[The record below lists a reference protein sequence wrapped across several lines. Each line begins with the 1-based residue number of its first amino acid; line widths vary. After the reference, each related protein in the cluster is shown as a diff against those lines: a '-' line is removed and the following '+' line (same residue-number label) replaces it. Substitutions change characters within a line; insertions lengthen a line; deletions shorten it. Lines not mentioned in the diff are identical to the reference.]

1 MERSFKELLEQKT
14 AETEAAVYAYL
25 PEEKGFQKTI
35 FEAMNYSVKA
45 GGKRLRPLLM
55 METYRML
62 GGKGKEI
69 LPFMAAIEMIH
80 TSSLIHDDLPCMDND
95 ELRRGKPTTWK
106 VYGYDMAVLAG
117 DALMIFA
124 FETAAKALSLGGDP
138 ERVARAMGILAE
150 KTGIY
155 GMIGGQTVDVE
166 LTGKPVPEEQLSFIY
181 RLKTGALLEA
191 SMRIG
196 AVLAGVGKEEEETV
210 ERIAADVGM
219 AFQIQDDILD
229 FTRGAETGKPSNND
243 LREHKIT
250 LPLLLLLPFEQK
262 PRKGKKALSAAAQ
275 RWGVLAVCLAAGVII
290 YALLTGYTALASNYG
305 RVPYANT
312 GVDPGRQLAFVFSN
326 LPRYL
331 AVLLYSVYRDKANL
345 FTIGNFGWM
354 DMTVPFVSYFA
365 PLFLLFASGVSAL
378 EGAREKLRT
387 AWVFLA
393 TAVLMYGFT
402 YTGMYLTSTPVSLPE
417 INGVQTRYLLGALF
431 ALFALASMLMGRT
444 MALQNLRPGLPQ
456 KTPPAW
462 RVLHYGFCFA
472 LVSALLLFQAYYI
485 GP

>member
-1 MERSFKELLEQKT
+1 MTRKLL
-14 AETEAAVYAYL
+14 
-25 PEEKGFQKTI
+25 
-35 FEAMNYSVKA
+35 
-45 GGKRLRPLLM
+45 
-55 METYRML
+55 
-62 GGKGKEI
+62 
-69 LPFMAAIEMIH
+69 
-80 TSSLIHDDLPCMDND
+80 
-95 ELRRGKPTTWK
+95 
-106 VYGYDMAVLAG
+106 
-117 DALMIFA
+117 
-124 FETAAKALSLGGDP
+124 
-138 ERVARAMGILAE
+138 
-150 KTGIY
+150 
-155 GMIGGQTVDVE
+155 
-166 LTGKPVPEEQLSFIY
+166 
-181 RLKTGALLEA
+181 
-191 SMRIG
+191 
-196 AVLAGVGKEEEETV
+196 
-210 ERIAADVGM
+210 
-219 AFQIQDDILD
+219 
-229 FTRGAETGKPSNND
+229 
-243 LREHKIT
+243 

-305 RVPYANT
+305 RVPYADT

>member
-124 FETAAKALSLGGDP
+124 FETAAKALALGGDP
-138 ERVARAMGILAE
+138 ERVARALGILAE
-150 KTGIY
+150 
-155 GMIGGQTVDVE
+155 
-166 LTGKPVPEEQLSFIY
+166 
-181 RLKTGALLEA
+181 KTGALLEA

-196 AVLAGVGKEEEETV
+196 AVLAGAGKEEEETV

-229 FTRGAETGKPSNND
+229 LVSTAEVLGKPVLSDEKN
-243 LREHKIT
+243 EKTTYVT
-250 LPLLLLLPFEQK
+250 LKGLEKAKAEVKTLSDRAADALNSLPGDKEFLGTLIK
-262 PRKGKKALSAAAQ
+262 TL
-275 RWGVLAVCLAAGVII
+275 
-290 YALLTGYTALASNYG
+290 
-305 RVPYANT
+305 
-312 GVDPGRQLAFVFSN
+312 VD
-326 LPRYL
+326 
-331 AVLLYSVYRDKANL
+331 
-345 FTIGNFGWM
+345 
-354 DMTVPFVSYFA
+354 
-365 PLFLLFASGVSAL
+365 
-378 EGAREKLRT
+378 REK
-387 AWVFLA
+387 
-393 TAVLMYGFT
+393 
-402 YTGMYLTSTPVSLPE
+402 
-417 INGVQTRYLLGALF
+417 
-431 ALFALASMLMGRT
+431 
-444 MALQNLRPGLPQ
+444 
-456 KTPPAW
+456 
-462 RVLHYGFCFA
+462 
-472 LVSALLLFQAYYI
+472 
-485 GP
+485 